1 MPQIDAEFVFPPA
14 SSVPTDGFL
23 LLVASDPDEF
33 RARHSIPDVV
43 PIVGPFGGRLDNS
56 GERITLE
63 YRWPGE
69 DGRLLQ
75 IDLDRVDYND
85 REPWPTEAAGLGATL
100 ERIAPSLHGN
110 DPTSWAASTVEGGTP
125 GRRNSVTEAGASG
138 GLQLPGDIDGN
149 AALNLT
155 DAVGL
160 LGMLFQ
166 GAGPPISCDEAFG
179 RAALL
184 DANGDRGVNL
194 SDAVFVLNHLF
205 VQGPPH
211 VLGTDC
217 VTIDGCEPGCE
228 GR

>member
-1 MPQIDAEFVFPPA
+1 M
-14 SSVPTDGFL
+14 
-23 LLVASDPDEF
+23 
-33 RARHSIPDVV
+33 
-43 PIVGPFGGRLDNS
+43 
-56 GERITLE
+56 
-63 YRWPGE
+63 
-69 DGRLLQ
+69 
-75 IDLDRVDYND
+75 
-85 REPWPTEAAGLGATL
+85 TEGA
-100 ERIAPSLHGN
+100 
-110 DPTSWAASTVEGGTP
+110 
-125 GRRNSVTEAGASG
+125 ASG

-160 LGMLFQ
+160 LGLLFQ
-166 GAGPPISCDEAFG
+166 GAGPPGACD
-179 RAALL
+179 AATGGATLL

-217 VTIDGCEPGCE
+217 VQIDGCEPGCQ